1 MEKQFIDVYKRKELY
16 EKVWDKPL
24 GKVGEEYGVSSRT
37 IRTVC
42 EKMDI
47 PVPGR
52 KYRALSPDKRKRY
65 VKKLRANKT
74 IPQELPVNRVFH
86 YIPKKE
92 ILSEKRKLDIKR
104 CERLEF
110 LTDEEY
116 KSVMQVSE
124 KLPSYI
130 NRHACLKTSL
140 IKQNAKIWNQVH
152 GTNEI
157 TSTSYKDYIS
167 RNWRNKIPPLG
178 GVMSDKSIHK
188 VCKLLNALFYGMDQ
202 LGYSYD
208 ENLNIT
214 IRGQHFKSVIYE
226 MKSKQPHKMAKQEQ
240 KEFESR
246 KAAGKYT
253 NHFRKYDYMFNGSLH
268 LYVAD
273 REFILNGEVE
283 EMAKSLPKIL
293 LRMISQ
299 AEIDRYSQLR
309 EEKRQNR
316 IQAEKREL
324 ENRKNRYN
332 EEVDKFNA
340 LVEEA
345 KDHDIAMKIR
355 AYVQDAMTDDSNGKS
370 KEWCEWAMSKADWYD
385 PLVLKK
391 DEILGNKENPGMPE
405 HIR

>member
-24 GKVGEEYGVSSRT
+24 SKVGEEYGVSSRT

-47 PVPGR
+47 PIPGR

-65 VKKLRANKT
+65 IKKLRVNKT
-74 IPQELPVNRVFH
+74 VPQELPVKRVFH
-86 YIPKKE
+86 YIPQKE

-140 IKQNAKIWNQVH
+140 IKQNAKIWNRVH

-188 VCKLLNALFYGMDQ
+188 VCKLLNALFYGLEQ

-214 IRGQHFKSVIYE
+214 IRGQHFNPVIYE
-226 MKSKQPHKMAKQEQ
+226 MKSKKPHKMTKEEQ

-293 LRMISQ
+293 LRMLSQ
-299 AEIDRYSQLR
+299 SEIDRYSQLR
-309 EEKRQNR
+309 EEKCQNR
-316 IQAEKREL
+316 ILAEKQEL

-332 EEVDKFNA
+332 EEVDKFTA
-340 LVEEA
+340 LVEET

-355 AYVQDAMTDDSNGKS
+355 AYVQDAMKDDSNGKS

-385 PLVLKK
+385 PLILKK
-391 DEILGNKENPGMPE
+391 DEVLGNKENPGMPE